1 MVPGA
6 GIVLASPWD
15 DGRPNHTHGS
25 YRYCKNCHFVKCLVV
40 VVVVVVV
47 GPLVLLRLALAVQVR
62 RAVVVIVDCIL
73 VPGRGPGR
81 GVPVFAWHDRRL
93 VRWRH

>member
-15 DGRPNHTHGS
+15 DGRPNYIHGS
-25 YRYCKNCHFVKCLVV
+25 YRYYKNCRLAKLHL
-40 VVVVVVV
+40 VVVV
-47 GPLVLLRLALAVQVR
+47 GPLALLRLALAVQVR
-62 RAVVVIVDCIL
+62 RDVAVAVVIVDCIL
-73 VPGRGPGR
+73 VPGHGPRR